1 MLIART
7 GNIIY
12 YIIYHITVRLKKNFI
27 FFYRWKKAECSL
39 KVMITDQ
46 AKDQE
51 LKNNLSE
58 VVQTIFTR
66 FMSDPK
72 RKIVRSKLSEK

>member
-1 MLIART
+1 MFFL
-7 GNIIY
+7 NN
-12 YIIYHITVRLKKNFI
+12 HITVRLKKKFI
-27 FFYRWKKAECSL
+27 FFYRWEKAECSL
-39 KVMITDQ
+39 KVTITDQ

-72 RKIVRSKLSEK
+72 RKIVRSKLSKA